1 MTVPP
6 PQPSPRGGGGAV
18 SPSRGLAGIVCAYRR
33 EVLLLAI
40 FSMVVNVLLLIP
52 PLYLLQVFDQV
63 LVHRSEMTLLA
74 AALVAL
80 GLFAVLALCDWARAR
95 VLAHAAMR
103 LEGELGAHSFQASL
117 RAQLAA
123 AGATAAR
130 AASDLRQVRQFLN
143 GPALLAVFDLPWT
156 PVYVAASFMLH
167 PLLGFAAIAFVLVQG
182 ALAWLVHRSTLTA
195 TSEAS
200 GAASEPGAFLHGR
213 LRQAETIEALGMLPA
228 LRRSWCEQN
237 ELALKG
243 SARAQAISARLQA
256 WSRFIR
262 FAQQTLALAAGA
274 LLVIDGQLTP
284 GAMIAASLLIHRA
297 LAPIDQAV
305 SVWQPLL
312 NARDALHRLMRLLED
327 HPERAPGG
335 FTEALQGAV
344 VLKDVVARVQGRDAP
359 LLRKVSLEVEPG
371 TLVAVLGPSGAGK
384 STLARVLM
392 GAWPEVEGEVLL
404 DGRPVTEW
412 NRDALGPQLG
422 YLPQDAELFEGS
434 VAENIARL
442 QEVDP
447 AAVIAAAQA
456 AGLHETILRLPQ
468 GYDTP
473 VGEAGGLLSTGQRQ
487 RIALARAL
495 YGEPMLLVLDEPD
508 ANLDEAGIAA
518 LRRGL
523 VRLRARGRTVIV
535 ITHLRGPLVGLAE
548 QVVQLH
554 EGRVKV
560 QGPAEAVLAILRAA
574 QPDSPLKPPAT
585 PQPA

>member
-1 MTVPP
+1 MTAP
-6 PQPSPRGGGGAV
+6 V
-18 SPSRGLAGIVCAYRR
+18 SPPRGLAGIVCAYRR
-33 EVLLLAI
+33 EVLLMAV
-40 FSMVVNVLLLIP
+40 FSMLVNVLLLVP
-52 PLYLLQVFDQV
+52 TLYLLQVFDHV
-63 LVHRSEMTLLA
+63 LVHRSELTLAAVSLLA
-74 AALVAL
+74 LML
-80 GLFAVLALCDWARAR
+80 LAVMALCDWARAR
-95 VLAHAAMR
+95 VLAHAAAR
-103 LEGELGAHSFQASL
+103 LQGDLGARFFQVSL
-117 RAQLAA
+117 QAQLAA

-130 AASDLRQVRQFLN
+130 AAADLRQVRQFLT

-167 PLLGFAAIAFVLVQG
+167 PLLGLAAVAFVLVQG
-182 ALAWLVHRSTLTA
+182 ALAWLVHRNTVVA
-195 TSEAS
+195 AREAS
-200 GAASEPGAFLHGR
+200 GAASDLSAFLHGK

-228 LRRSWCEQN
+228 LRRRWRDQSDI
-237 ELALKG
+237 ALER
-243 SARAQAISARLQA
+243 SARAQEISGRLQA

-262 FAQQTLALAAGA
+262 YAQQALALAAGA
-274 LLVIDGQLTP
+274 LLLIDGQVSP
-284 GAMIAASLLIHRA
+284 GAMIAANLLIHRA

-305 SVWQPLL
+305 AVWRPLL
-312 NARDALHRLMRLLED
+312 NARDALHRLMRLLEE
-327 HPERAPGG
+327 HPERVSGA

-344 VLKDVVARVQGRDAP
+344 VMKDVVARVPGRDAP

-392 GAWPEVEGEVLL
+392 GAWPEVQGEVLL
-404 DGRPVTEW
+404 DGRPLAEW

-422 YLPQDAELFEGS
+422 YLPQDVELFEGS
-434 VAENIARL
+434 VADNIARL
-442 QEVDP
+442 QKVES

-473 VGEAGGLLSTGQRQ
+473 VGEAGRLLSTGQRQ

-495 YGEPMLLVLDEPD
+495 YGEPALLVLDEPD

-518 LRRGL
+518 LRRAL

-535 ITHLRGPLVGLAE
+535 ITRLRGPLVGLAE
-548 QVVQLH
+548 QVVLLQD
-554 EGRVKV
+554 GQVKV

-574 QPDSPLKPPAT
+574 QPESPLVAPAT